1 VSTYTAAYSD
11 ASINDNARF
20 RTFGDFISTS
30 LQSAGWTQT
39 GDTGQIDW
47 ATVSAPGGASTFMG
61 YEILYS
67 DNTAGPR
74 LYMKIEYGSGYN
86 SAAKGFRVNF
96 GTGSDGSG
104 NLTGGSAPTG
114 GNFSEPSNPGLLM
127 PSPGLAIF
135 SAAGYAA
142 AAGDDYIS
150 GSSARFGVAC
160 CDDSNQTF
168 NTAFGVCRTHDTSGN
183 DTDQGWILWNFSY
196 NNVGKVLVMHFD
208 AAGKTSH
215 WVTDS
220 PPPQMYLFRHVGDA
234 THIPVK
240 PIYWHGYESD
250 SPLMPLRDVVAMPT
264 ALAADRTDHTFTH
277 VGASRTFK
285 AVYGNVTASTVWG
298 VTAPAVQSL
307 AMRYD

>member
-1 VSTYTAAYSD
+1 VSTYTAAYAN

-30 LQSAGWTQT
+30 LQSAGWTQS

-47 ATVSAPGGASTFMG
+47 TTVTAPGGASTFMG

-67 DNTAGPR
+67 DSTAGPA
-74 LYMKIEYGSGYN
+74 LYMKIEYGSGFN
-86 SAAKGFRVNF
+86 SASKGFRVNF

-104 NLTGGSAPTG
+104 NLTGGSETAG
-114 GNFSEPSNPGLLM
+114 
-127 PSPGLAIF
+127 SPGLIFTSTGVANHAIF
-135 SAAGYAA
+135 SAVGSGA

-150 GSSARFGVAC
+150 GSSARFTVAC

-168 NTAFGVCRTHDTSGN
+168 NTVFGVSRTHDASGN
-183 DTDQGWILWNFSY
+183 DTDHGWIFWNYSY
-196 NNVGKVLVMHFD
+196 NSVSYCFVMPMWSDNKFVGYWRD
-208 AAGKTSH
+208 TPAAKLH
-215 WVTDS
+215 L
-220 PPPQMYLFRHVGDA
+220 YRHVGDA
-234 THIPVK
+234 THIPVM
-240 PIYWHGYESD
+240 PIYWLGANPDREGIYQ
-250 SPLMPLRDVVAMPT
+250 PLRDAVILPT

-285 AVYGNVTASTVWG
+285 AVYGNVTAAAVWG
-298 VTAPAVQSL
+298 ALAPAAQSL